1 MSNTGNYVSA
11 SQTQS
16 QSHSQPNANAKAYLR
31 RGRAISAARRT
42 RTRTRTRRCTRR
54 ERRSEGAHHVFED
67 ERERVLRVH
76 DIVQR
81 DDVGVLELLEQR
93 DLADRRARRALLVL
107 QSDLRD
113 RHVL

>member
-1 MSNTGNYVSA
+1 M
-11 SQTQS
+11 
-16 QSHSQPNANAKAYLR
+16 
-31 RGRAISAARRT
+31 
-42 RTRTRTRRCTRR
+42 
-54 ERRSEGAHHVFED
+54 
-67 ERERVLRVH
+67 LRVH